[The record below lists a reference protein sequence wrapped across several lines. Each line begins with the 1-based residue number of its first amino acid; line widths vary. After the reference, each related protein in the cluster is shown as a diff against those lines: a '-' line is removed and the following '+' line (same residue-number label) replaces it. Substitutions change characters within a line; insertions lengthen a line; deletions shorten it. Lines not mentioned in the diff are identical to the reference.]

1 VAALSRKANAR
12 GRLEAGVAT
21 PFRAVAGIAFQ
32 PTHHITQHM
41 THEPFAGAYPALT
54 TPFHEDGS
62 IDFETLRENVRR
74 LEREGVHGVVPVGT
88 TGESATMSHD
98 EHVEVIEATV
108 DAVDDVPVIAGSGS
122 NNTREALEL
131 SRRAADAGADGL
143 LLISPYYNTP
153 EPAGME
159 DHFRQIADAVD
170 LPQIIYN
177 VPGRTGRNIA
187 VETAISLAEH
197 ENVVG
202 YKAASGDLNR
212 VAEVIERTRDEAF
225 AVLSGDD
232 QLTLP
237 VMSMGGRGC
246 ISVAANVEPT
256 RTSRMVEHALD
267 EEYAAARELHHEL
280 GPLFRTLFI
289 ETNPIPVKEA
299 LAIRGHMPATMRSPL
314 SRMREEN
321 LAELRAVLDDLER
334 EAEAAGA

>member
-1 VAALSRKANAR
+1 
-12 GRLEAGVAT
+12 
-21 PFRAVAGIAFQ
+21 
-32 PTHHITQHM
+32 M
-41 THEPFAGAYPALT
+41 THEPFVGALPALT

-62 IDFETLRENVRR
+62 IDFETHRDNVRR
-74 LEREGVHGVVPVGT
+74 VEREGVHGVVPVGT

-108 DAVDDVPVIAGSGS
+108 EAVKNVPVVAGSGS

-143 LLISPYYNTP
+143 LLISPYYNRP

-159 DHFRQIADAVD
+159 EHFRRIADAVD

-187 VETAISLAEH
+187 VETAEALAAH
-197 ENVVG
+197 ENIVG

-212 VAEVIERTRDEAF
+212 VAEVVERTREESF

-246 ISVAANVEPT
+246 ISVAANVEPA
-256 RTSRMVEHALD
+256 RTSRMVDHALD
-267 EEYAAARELHHEL
+267 GAYESARELHHEL

-289 ETNPIPVKEA
+289 ESNPIPVKEA

-314 SRMREEN
+314 SRMSDEN
-321 LAELRAVLDDLER
+321 LDRLRDVLAALDE
-334 EAEAAGA
+334 EVAEA